1 MRTLGARTGVRQQQ
15 SAVSGRTRAC
25 AVEYRRL
32 PPVRGNAKLGSVY
45 AFRTELDAWT
55 GSRRPA
61 PIEELS
67 DGIPGPAVGRRLWFW
82 STAAAATVLAVSFL
96 TWRFQNGDNS
106 VDNPVGATMNTLPP
120 SSCCKLWLT

>member
-1 MRTLGARTGVRQQQ
+1 
-15 SAVSGRTRAC
+15 
-25 AVEYRRL
+25 
-32 PPVRGNAKLGSVY
+32 
-45 AFRTELDAWT
+45 
-55 GSRRPA
+55 
-61 PIEELS
+61 
-67 DGIPGPAVGRRLWFW
+67 LWFW